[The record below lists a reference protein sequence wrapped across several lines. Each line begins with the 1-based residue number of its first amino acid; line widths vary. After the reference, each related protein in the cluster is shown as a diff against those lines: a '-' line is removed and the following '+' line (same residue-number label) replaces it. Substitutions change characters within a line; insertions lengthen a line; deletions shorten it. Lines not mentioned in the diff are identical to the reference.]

1 MKTVLSWL
9 GVEMMS
15 GENVI
20 RGLFRFGLGAIFAGV
35 LLGVF
40 IGDVRA
46 DQKKNREE
54 HDLMQQRLTSIEN
67 VMGQFLMSQ
76 ERMVYLQRRQCI
88 NTARTQPDRELCA
101 RDRE

>member
-1 MKTVLSWL
+1 MAL
-9 GVEMMS
+9 GDFLMS
-15 GENVI
+15 EKFI
-20 RGLFRFGLGAIFAGV
+20 QALLRFGVLGIFAGV

-46 DQKKNREE
+46 DQQKNRDE
-54 HDLMQQRLTSIEN
+54 HAVMLQRLTGIEN

-88 NTARTQPDRELCA
+88 NTAKTQSERELCA

>member
-1 MKTVLSWL
+1 
-9 GVEMMS
+9 MS
-15 GENVI
+15 DPSITSLVSENFIKVF
-20 RGLFRFGLGAIFAGV
+20 LRFGVGAIFAGI

-46 DQKKNREE
+46 DQKKNRDE
-54 HDLMQQRLTSIEN
+54 HGRIEQELTQMQN
-67 VMGQFLMSQ
+67 VVGQLLMSQ

-88 NTARTQPDRELCA
+88 NTAQTPSDRELCA

>member
-1 MKTVLSWL
+1 MFNEKIIQALL
-9 GVEMMS
+9 
-15 GENVI
+15 
-20 RGLFRFGLGAIFAGV
+20 RFGIAGIFAGV

-54 HDLMQQRLTSIEN
+54 HQQIQQRISGIEN
-67 VMGQFLMSQ
+67 VLGQSLMSQ

-88 NTARTQPDRELCA
+88 NTAKTKADMELCA
-101 RDRE
+101 KDSDRER